1 MNKLIS
7 GVLSLACAVV
17 PQFVRAVTPGQTD
30 TFAGGSLDN
39 WFAGGLGFGSVPPV
53 PPSVQ
58 ATGGPGGAGDSYMLV
73 TGLGGQGAGS
83 RIAVINT
90 AQWSGNYLTSGVSSI
105 GIDLKNFGSTDL
117 TVRLLFEDPMG
128 GPPVDQAVT
137 TLGVVLPAGGGWTHA
152 VFGLSPS
159 SFTVLSGTLT
169 PLLSNTTLIRIID
182 SPTPTDAVPI
192 VGKLGIDNVQAIPE
206 PETYA
211 LILAGL
217 SVLGFVAKRRKE
229 SSHRPG

>member
-1 MNKLIS
+1 MKRS
-7 GVLSLACAVV
+7 ACAVASLIFAAM
-17 PQFVRAVTPGQTD
+17 PQLVHAVTAGQTD

-58 ATGGPGGAGDSYMLV
+58 STGGPAGTGDGYMLV
-73 TGLGGQGAGS
+73 TGLGGAGPGS

-105 GIDLKNFGSTDL
+105 GIDLKNFGNTDL

-137 TLGVVLPAGGGWTHA
+137 TLGVLLPAGSGWTHA
-152 VFGLSPS
+152 VFALSPS
-159 SFTVLSGTLT
+159 SFTVLSGGIS
-169 PLLSNTTLIRIID
+169 PLLSNTTLVRIID
-182 SPTPTDAVPI
+182 SPTPTDAI
-192 VGKLGIDNVQAIPE
+192 AITGALGIDNINAIPE

-211 LILAGL
+211 LMLAGIAF
-217 SVLGFVAKRRKE
+217 LGFVAKRRKP
-229 SSHRPG
+229 SQQA

>member
-1 MNKLIS
+1 MKKLMS
-7 GVLSLACAVV
+7 GVFSLACAVV
-17 PQFVRAVTPGQTD
+17 PQFAHAVTSGQTD

-58 ATGGPGGAGDSYMLV
+58 ATGGPAGTGDSYMLV
-73 TGLGGQGAGS
+73 TGLGGAGPGS

-90 AQWSGNYLTSGVSSI
+90 AQWSGNYLSSGVSSI
-105 GIDLKNFGSTDL
+105 GIDLKNFGNTDL

-137 TLGVVLPAGGGWTHA
+137 TSGIFLPAGSGWTHA
-152 VFGLSPS
+152 VFGLSAS
-159 SFTVLSGTLT
+159 SFTVLSGAIT

-182 SPTPTDAVPI
+182 SPTPTDAVSI

-211 LILAGL
+211 LMIAGL
-217 SVLGFVAKRRKE
+217 GVLGFVAKRRKAG
-229 SSHRPG
+229 RR